1 MGSME
6 TGLLL
11 AIFFLITEVAGSYSS
26 NPRQSS
32 YIKDDEEEHG
42 SKHPRGMAA
51 SSRYS
56 WGDVTVKRA
65 NRDTSSSSNLKHVN
79 FKTLR
84 VKRSHFTIAP
94 GLLFGNNTNTDEK
107 QLVAKLRL
115 FHHQRLQR
123 AW

>member
-1 MGSME
+1 ME

-11 AIFFLITEVAGSYSS
+11 AIFFLITEVTGSF
-26 NPRQSS
+26 
-32 YIKDDEEEHG
+32 G
-42 SKHPRGMAA
+42 
-51 SSRYS
+51 S
-56 WGDVTVKRA
+56 WGDVTVKRV
-65 NRDTSSSSNLKHVN
+65 NRDTSSSSNLGRVN

-84 VKRSHFTIAP
+84 FKRSYFTIAP

>member
-1 MGSME
+1 MGRGMFKQKIRHHYISME
-6 TGLLL
+6 TGVLL
-11 AIFFLITEVAGSYSS
+11 AIFFLIAEVAGSWS
-26 NPRQSS
+26 
-32 YIKDDEEEHG
+32 
-42 SKHPRGMAA
+42 
-51 SSRYS
+51 
-56 WGDVTVKRA
+56 DVPVKRV
-65 NRDTSSSSNLKHVN
+65 NMDTSSSSNLGRVN